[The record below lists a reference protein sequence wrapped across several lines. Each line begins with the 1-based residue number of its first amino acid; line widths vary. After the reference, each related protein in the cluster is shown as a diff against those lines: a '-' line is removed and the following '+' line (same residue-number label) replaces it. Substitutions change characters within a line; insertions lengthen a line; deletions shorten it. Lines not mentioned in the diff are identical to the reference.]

1 MLVLLLIL
9 IFVRPF
15 ISAITFP
22 QENLI
27 YSTAMFCAIALW
39 CARKGFPAKDITAV
53 KWPLLGVCLALCVSY
68 ISSPDKPLAL
78 QELHTN
84 HYASG
89 MLLFILIASLT
100 RTQQSKIISCMLA
113 GALVVSIIAI
123 HQYFFGLKRLAD
135 YLMAQGIVDQPSL
148 GYIVQ
153 RRVFFPFVTPNTL
166 AGYLA
171 MMIPLALTAKKRFW
185 LIVPLSAAFVM
196 TKSVTA
202 LISIALAF
210 LVYLFLNPR
219 ADKKK
224 IALVVMVLLA
234 VTTTIFLVRT
244 QTTKKHLRPAFS
256 TLVRWHYWKDT
267 LPIIKK
273 SPVTGVGL
281 GNFDLE
287 KWSHYAHNSYLQVWA
302 EMGAIGIAAFLYLIA
317 AVLRTSLKTFKESRD
332 KSYYAALIAAHTVF
346 LIHNLIDFTFFLPE
360 VCLFWWIIMALSI
373 SGKKD
378 AQAVIS

>member
-1 MLVLLLIL
+1 
-9 IFVRPF
+9 
-15 ISAITFP
+15 
-22 QENLI
+22 
-27 YSTAMFCAIALW
+27 
-39 CARKGFPAKDITAV
+39 
-53 KWPLLGVCLALCVSY
+53 
-68 ISSPDKPLAL
+68 
-78 QELHTN
+78 
-84 HYASG
+84 
-89 MLLFILIASLT
+89 
-100 RTQQSKIISCMLA
+100 
-113 GALVVSIIAI
+113 
-123 HQYFFGLKRLAD
+123 
-135 YLMAQGIVDQPSL
+135 
-148 GYIVQ
+148 
-153 RRVFFPFVTPNTL
+153 
-166 AGYLA
+166 
-171 MMIPLALTAKKRFW
+171 
-185 LIVPLSAAFVM
+185 
-196 TKSVTA
+196 
-202 LISIALAF
+202 
-210 LVYLFLNPR
+210 
-219 ADKKK
+219 
-224 IALVVMVLLA
+224 MVLLA